1 MRRAAVIASLL
12 AALVLPG
19 CNRQETGTVVLS
31 GKQPQAAASAP
42 ASAPTALPQQGDT
55 SVPEPAPSAPVASAP
70 DPAASQGPMPPAA
83 TADAPPP
90 AQPAPAA
97 TSSQPAQPRGPDGP
111 ALLALRP
118 LIVPVAGVAPSAL
131 IDTYT
136 QSRGE
141 RSHEAIDIM
150 APRGTPVHAVDD
162 GKLVKLFN
170 SKPGGL
176 TVYQFDPEGNLAYYY
191 AHLDRYAPGLREGM
205 QLRRGDLIGYV
216 GVTGNS
222 APDAPHLHFAV
233 FRLGPEQQWWKGEP
247 VNPYFALRNAQPV
260 R

>member
-1 MRRAAVIASLL
+1 VKRWAIIASLL
-12 AALVLPG
+12 AALLLQG
-19 CNRQETGTVVLS
+19 CNRQETATVVLS
-31 GKQPQAAASAP
+31 GKQPEPAASAP
-42 ASAPTALPQQGDT
+42 AASAPVPTA
-55 SVPEPAPSAPVASAP
+55 SAPVAAPPAVVASAP
-70 DPAASQGPMPPAA
+70 ESSVPEAASPPPV
-83 TADAPPP
+83 TADGPSSAGPGPQ
-90 AQPAPAA
+90 A
-97 TSSQPAQPRGPDGP
+97 SQPAEPRGPDGP

-118 LIVPVAGVAPSAL
+118 LVVPVAGVPPSAL

-136 QSRGE
+136 QARGT
-141 RSHEAIDIM
+141 RTHEAIDIM

-191 AHLDRYAPGLREGM
+191 AHLDRYAPGLKEGM
-205 QLRRGDLIGYV
+205 RLRRGDLIGYV

-222 APDAPHLHFAV
+222 ASDAPHLHFAV
-233 FRLGPEQQWWKGEP
+233 FRLGPARQWWKGEP
-247 VNPYFALRNAQPV
+247 INPYFALRNAQPA